1 MSAVARTSY
10 NSCDKIVLDLLP
22 YLIEII
28 QPNLR
33 AVCLVLKFKIIFFSH
48 METLFLG

>member
-1 MSAVARTSY
+1 MTPVARISY
-10 NSCDKIVLDLLP
+10 NSSIKIVLDLFP

-33 AVCLVLKFKIIFFSH
+33 AVCKIFKFHHLNK
-48 METLFLG
+48 